1 MHTTCS
7 LLLVG
12 NKSVYKGRLTPH
24 FAVLFSYFCA
34 SAALGMV
41 IGEFMEVDVWNDT
54 ILCETESY
62 HLFLKLGS

>member
-12 NKSVYKGRLTPH
+12 NKSVYKQS
-24 FAVLFSYFCA
+24 VLFSYFCA